1 MRFEFR
7 LPDVG
12 EGITESELLTW
23 HVAPGEQVHEDQVLC
38 EIETDKATVEIPAP
52 CSGRVE
58 QLGAQ
63 VGQTVRVGEILAVFD
78 AERPPAQQFSG
89 EKHAPAA
96 STAPTQ
102 PAAAAPAHG
111 ASVAA
116 APAPT
121 PAPPANR
128 HGPLR
133 AAPSTRRYAREH
145 EVDLA
150 EVSGSGPKGR
160 VLREDIDAVV
170 ARRQAPP
177 PTAAAAGGET
187 RRRLSGVA
195 KAMYDSMSRAARV
208 PQATTGF
215 AVTAAALETARKRL
229 SAHTGTRVSF
239 VALLIKALIPALKAM
254 PQFNASIDDDTLE
267 VIEKHYYHIGFA
279 AYTDAGLVV
288 PVIRDADRL
297 SVVELSTAIEELAA
311 RARERRLGPDELR
324 GATFTLSNWGSHGGQ
339 DIFGTPIINPP
350 QVAILGM
357 GRVRSEPVVVDDS
370 RIEIQR
376 RLNLVL
382 SYDHRLIDGVTALR
396 FMQPILAAV
405 EDPLLLLADA

>member
-12 EGITESELLTW
+12 EGITESELLAW
-23 HVAPGEQVHEDQVLC
+23 HVAPGDEVQEDQTLC

-58 QLGAQ
+58 QLAAQ
-63 VGQTVRVGEILAVFD
+63 VGQIVKVGEILAVFD
-78 AERPPAQQFSG
+78 AERAPAQQFSG
-89 EKHAPAA
+89 EKHAAPAMA
-96 STAPTQ
+96 STSS
-102 PAAAAPAHG
+102 AAPPVQLA
-111 ASVAA
+111 
-116 APAPT
+116 
-121 PAPPANR
+121 
-128 HGPLR
+128 GPVR
-133 AAPSTRRYAREH
+133 AAPSPRRYAH
-145 EVDLA
+145 QQDVDLA
-150 EVSGSGPKGR
+150 TVTGSGPKGR
-160 VLREDIDAVV
+160 VLREDIDAVLARV
-170 ARRQAPP
+170 ARPVSTPASAPSP
-177 PTAAAAGGET
+177 AIASSAAPAGGE
-187 RRRLSGVA
+187 RRWRLSGVA
-195 KAMYDSMSRAARV
+195 KAMYDSMSRAAHV

-215 AVTAAALETARKRL
+215 AVNAAAFETARARL
-229 SAHTGTRVSF
+229 AAHTGQRVSY

-254 PQFNASIDDDTLE
+254 PQFNASIDDQTLE
-267 VIEKHYYHIGFA
+267 VVEKHYYHIGFA

-297 SVVELSTAIEELAA
+297 NVVQLSAAIDELAA
-311 RARERRLGPDELR
+311 RARERKLAPDDMR

-405 EDPLLLLADA
+405 QDPLLLLADA

>member
-12 EGITESELLTW
+12 EGITESELLAW
-23 HVAPGEQVHEDQVLC
+23 HVAPGEAVREDQVLC

-58 QLGAQ
+58 QLAAQ

-89 EKHAPAA
+89 EKHA
-96 STAPTQ
+96 AP
-102 PAAAAPAHG
+102 PLAPAAPA
-111 ASVAA
+111 SAA
-116 APAPT
+116 TTAPAPGPAPT
-121 PAPPANR
+121 PATASA
-128 HGPLR
+128 HAVPLR

-145 EVDLA
+145 GVDLA
-150 EVSGSGPKGR
+150 GLNGSGPKGR
-160 VLREDIDAVV
+160 VLREDIDALV
-170 ARRQAPP
+170 ARRRTPAPTP
-177 PTAAAAGGET
+177 ATLPAAAGGE
-187 RRRLSGVA
+187 RRWRLTGIA
-195 KAMYDSMSRAARV
+195 RAMYDSMSRAAHV

-215 AVTAAALETARKRL
+215 AVNAAAFEAARKRL
-229 SAHTGTRVSF
+229 SAHTGTRVSY
-239 VALLIKALIPALKAM
+239 VALKAM

-297 SVVELSTAIEELAA
+297 NVVELSAAIEDLAA
-311 RARERRLGPDELR
+311 RARDRKLAPDDLR

-405 EDPLLLLADA
+405 EDPLLLLAGD

>member
-12 EGITESELLTW
+12 EGITESELLAW
-23 HVAPGEQVHEDQVLC
+23 HVAPGDEVQEDQTLC

-58 QLGAQ
+58 QLAAQ
-63 VGQTVRVGEILAVFD
+63 VGQIVKVGEILAVFD
-78 AERPPAQQFSG
+78 AERAPAQQFSG
-89 EKHAPAA
+89 ERHAAPAL
-96 STAPTQ
+96 APTS
-102 PAAAAPAHG
+102 AAAPP
-111 ASVAA
+111 VQ
-116 APAPT
+116 PA
-121 PAPPANR
+121 
-128 HGPLR
+128 GPVR
-133 AAPSTRRYAREH
+133 AAPSTRRYAH
-145 EVDLA
+145 QQDVDLA
-150 EVSGSGPKGR
+150 AVTGSGPKGR
-160 VLREDIDAVV
+160 VLREDIDAVLARV
-170 ARRQAPP
+170 ARPVPTPTSAPSP
-177 PTAAAAGGET
+177 AIASSGGE
-187 RRRLSGVA
+187 RRWRLSGVA
-195 KAMYDSMSRAARV
+195 KAMYDSMSRAAHV

-215 AVTAAALETARKRL
+215 AVNAAAFETARARL
-229 SAHTGTRVSF
+229 AAHTGQRVSY
-239 VALLIKALIPALKAM
+239 VALLIKTLIPALKAM
-254 PQFNASIDDDTLE
+254 PQFNASIDDQTLE
-267 VIEKHYYHIGFA
+267 VVEKHYYHIGFA

-297 SVVELSTAIEELAA
+297 NVVQLSAAIDELAV
-311 RARERRLGPDELR
+311 RARDRKLAPDDMR

-405 EDPLLLLADA
+405 QDPLLLLADA

>member
-23 HVAPGEQVHEDQVLC
+23 HVAVGQDVREDQTLC

-58 QLGAQ
+58 QLAAQ
-63 VGQTVRVGEILAVFD
+63 VGQIVRVGEILAVFD
-78 AERPPAQQFSG
+78 AKQAPAQQFSG
-89 EKHAPAA
+89 EKHAAPAP
-96 STAPTQ
+96 S
-102 PAAAAPAHG
+102 AAPA
-111 ASVAA
+111 AV
-116 APAPT
+116 PAPSS
-121 PAPPANR
+121 
-128 HGPLR
+128 GPVR
-133 AAPSTRRYAREH
+133 AAPSTRRYAH
-145 EVDLA
+145 QQDIDLA
-150 EVSGSGPKGR
+150 AVTGSGPKGR
-160 VLREDIDAVV
+160 VLREDIDAVL
-170 ARRQAPP
+170 ARAAGPASASPAAPSP
-177 PTAAAAGGET
+177 AASVPATPAGGE
-187 RRRLSGVA
+187 RRWRLSGIA
-195 KAMYDSMSRAARV
+195 KAMYDSMSRAAHV

-215 AVTAAALETARKRL
+215 AVNAAAFEAARARL
-229 SAHTGTRVSF
+229 AAHPGQRVSY

-254 PQFNASIDDDTLE
+254 PQFNASLDDQTLE

-297 SVVELSTAIEELAA
+297 NLVQLSGAIDELAA
-311 RARERRLGPDELR
+311 RARDRKLAPHDMRD
-324 GATFTLSNWGSHGGQ
+324 ATFTLSNWGSHGGQ

-405 EDPLLLLADA
+405 QDPLLLLADA